1 MIRVTELDKALR
13 STQDILAKV
22 EPGHLEAPTPCASWN
37 VGELI
42 NHFIGTTRWW
52 AIMVTGEGDPAE
64 ADYAAGD
71 YVAAYEE
78 AIAIV
83 VAAFDGDGVLGR
95 SVRLPFGEFP
105 ATVVLGM
112 AATEGFTHGW
122 DLARAIGYPADLDPA
137 LATELLSHARLAT
150 TDAFR
155 GPDGQAPFGP
165 AAQAPAGAGPADQL
179 AAFLGRPV

>member
-1 MIRVTELDKALR
+1 MMRVTELDQALR
-13 STQDILAKV
+13 STQGILAKV
-22 EPGHLEAPTPCASWN
+22 EAAHLDAPTPCASWN

-52 AIMVTGEGDPAE
+52 AIMVTGEGDPAD
-64 ADYAAGD
+64 ANYAAGD
-71 YVAAYEE
+71 YAAAYEE
-78 AIAIV
+78 AIATV
-83 VAAFDGDGVLGR
+83 VAAFDADGVLGR

-122 DLARAIGYPADLDPA
+122 DLARAIGYPADLDPG

-179 AAFLGRPV
+179 AAFLGRPA